1 MEPHLQG
8 IEIQAVSGGDHDLA
22 VNDASVGQLRDQ
34 DLVQLGKVAI
44 ERLEVAALDEELG
57 AVAKDNGAKA
67 IPLGLE
73 QEVAFAGNRI
83 CDLGEHRFDRWRD
96 GERHSKGPGPKAKG
110 PGKSLLSSPTVGR
123 RITSGHPARSIEN
136 GFL

>member
-1 MEPHLQG
+1 MQPHLQG
-8 IEIQAVSGGDHDLA
+8 IEIQPVSGGDHDLA
-22 VNDASVGQLRDQ
+22 VDDASVGQLREQ

-73 QEVAFAGNRI
+73 QEVAFGWDRI
-83 CDLGEHRFDRWRD
+83 CELGEHRFDRWREE
-96 GERHSKGPGPKAKG
+96 ERHRRPRAQGQG